1 MASEWML
8 VACLAALVIVALLS
22 VRLIQAARR
31 RESRRVSTEDGFLT
45 FGLLL
50 VARIVFGDDRLIG
63 YSLIGFVLSLA
74 IVWPS
79 VQRERCATELAED

>member
-1 MASEWML
+1 MASEWTL
-8 VACLAALVIVALLS
+8 VACLAALGIVALLS

-50 VARIVFGDDRLIG
+50 VALGVVFGDDRLIG
-63 YSLIGFVLSLA
+63 YSLIGAGLVLSLA
-74 IVWPS
+74 IVWY
-79 VQRERCATELAED
+79 RRTA